1 MHSSIH
7 WGSFVA
13 MAFVSA
19 CAGTPGAAPHDM
31 SVQGH
36 EHAAEAADASAAQH
50 GGHYDPESAV
60 TKTKCPGP
68 QRNTDTGNE
77 ACWTSE
83 VNPTKEHLAEA
94 ERMRKAAADHRA
106 ASQALRDAEAAAC
119 TGLSESD
126 RDTSPLQ
133 RPGDIVAV
141 QELRTPTGT
150 SRIAQNTRVAGAKVT
165 IRAVPGLTKEYLQR
179 LVTCH
184 LARNSSMGHAMAEM
198 ATCPLAVKGA
208 TATVEGEGGAF
219 VVRVASAEDDGATEI
234 LKRARTLAPAA
245 GQ

>member
-13 MAFVSA
+13 VALLPA

-31 SVQGH
+31 SVEGH
-36 EHAAEAADASAAQH
+36 EHAAEAADAAAAQH
-50 GGHYDPESAV
+50 GSHYDPAAAV
-60 TKTKCPGP
+60 PRTKCGA
-68 QRNTDTGNE
+68 QRNTDTGIE
-77 ACWTSE
+77 PCWTSE
-83 VNPTKEHLAEA
+83 VNPTKEHIADA

-106 ASQALRDAEAAAC
+106 ASQALRDAETSAC
-119 TGLSESD
+119 GGLSQTD

-141 QELRTPTGT
+141 QELRAPTG
-150 SRIAQNTRVAGAKVT
+150 SYKAGGLTRVEGAKVT

-208 TATVEGEGGAF
+208 TATAEGEGGAF
-219 VVRVASAEDDGATEI
+219 VVRVTSAEDNAVAEI
-234 LKRARTLAPAA
+234 VKRARTLAPAA